1 MIFVHERE
9 GNSMRTWNAVVAAAL
24 AAAMVMGCGRSAR
37 INPTAPSDEGGLRS
51 APQSIERDREGP
63 NRLLWGFWSV
73 TVSEDRTRA
82 EIVPVRTAAMHL
94 NVVRLLEVT
103 ACHTCLT
110 IGNLHPSGPN
120 ELEVDVILTHPFPGL
135 LKFTGFDVRG
145 VFIAQTD
152 FTFPVSGRKIAW
164 GNSVPRMLNP
174 DGYTSL
180 FNPTEYPPTSPAA
193 LGYIPGKYATGGDL
207 TSTLNPFMAYR
218 RDAPR
223 RMFEAG
229 GSEARIIRL
238 YAPSGPIHFGYA
250 VDACWE
256 LVENVIDPLTDFPPE
271 ANCLEAYRL
280 DVTIGAGL
288 LSSIGSSAPI
298 QIEVYDHQG
307 QETISSVRIEAPD
320 LFPGELLL
328 DFSDVSPN
336 GAFLFD
342 GTLPN
347 TLGAADGDYPLLVT
361 ATDTEADPNLGEIAA
376 WQVSRVTVG
385 PPKGWTRT
393 WGGDKDDKGYGV
405 AIDGSGNTYVTGC
418 FRGTVDF
425 DPGTGVDNHA
435 TNGYY
440 DVFLSKFDSSGA
452 FEWART
458 WGGSDYDY
466 GEGVAID
473 GSGNVY
479 VTGYFEGTV
488 DFDPGSGVDNH
499 TSNGS
504 AGDVFLSRFD
514 SWGAMK
520 WAHTWGGS
528 DWDEGLGVA
537 VDGPGNVYVT
547 GWFSG
552 TVDFD
557 PGSGVDNHTSHGHT
571 DVFLSKLDSSGAF
584 QWARTWGGSDDWDEG
599 RGVGVDGSGNVYVTG
614 FFRDTADF
622 DPGSGVDNHTSNGD
636 DVFLSK
642 FDSSGAFIWARTWG
656 GNWGYGVAVDGSDN
670 VYVTG
675 EFYGTVDFDPGSG
688 VDNRT
693 SNGVGDVFLSKFDSS
708 GAFKWARTWGGSSHE
723 SDEGVGVAADGSDNV
738 YVTGWFQDTVDFDPG
753 SGVDNHTSN
762 GEYDVFLSKFDSSGA
777 FVWARTWGG
786 SYWDWGHCVAVDG
799 SGSVYVTGLF
809 TNTVDFDPGSGVDNH
824 TTNGGTDAFLSK
836 FPPDGN
842 W

>member
-1 MIFVHERE
+1 
-9 GNSMRTWNAVVAAAL
+9 MRTWNAVVAAAL

-37 INPTAPSDEGGLRS
+37 IDPTAPSDEGGLRS

-145 VFIAQTD
+145 IFIAQTD

-164 GNSVPRMLNP
+164 GDDVPRMLNP

-207 TSTLNPFMAYR
+207 SATLNPFMAYR

-229 GSEARIIRL
+229 GAETRTVHI
-238 YAPSGPIHFGYA
+238 YAPPGPIHFGYA

-256 LVENVIDPLTDFPPE
+256 PVENVIDPLTDFPPE
-271 ANCLEAYRL
+271 ANCLESYRL
-280 DVTIGAGL
+280 DVSIGAGL
-288 LSSIGSSAPI
+288 SHEPGSSVPI
-298 QIEVYDHQG
+298 QVEVYDHQG
-307 QETISSVRIEAPD
+307 QATIASVRMEAPD
-320 LFPGELLL
+320 LFTGESALA
-328 DFSDVSPN
+328 FSVVSPN
-336 GAFLFD
+336 DAFLFD

-385 PPKGWTRT
+385 PPRGWART
-393 WGGDKDDKGYGV
+393 WGGIDDDWGHGV
-405 AIDGSGNTYVTGC
+405 AVDGSGNVYVTGY
-418 FRGTVDF
+418 FRDTVDF
-425 DPGTGVDNHA
+425 DPGSGVDNH
-435 TNGYY
+435 TSNGEA

-452 FEWART
+452 FIWART
-458 WGGSDYDY
+458 WGGSDDNDEGY
-466 GEGVAID
+466 GVAVD

-479 VTGYFEGTV
+479 VTGYFHGTV

-499 TSNGS
+499 TSNGQY
-504 AGDVFLSRFD
+504 DVFLSKFD
-514 SWGAMK
+514 PLGAFK
-520 WAHTWGGS
+520 WARTWGGS
-528 DWDEGLGVA
+528 YEDEGWGVA
-537 VDGPGNVYVT
+537 VDGSGNVYVT

-557 PGSGVDNHTSHGHT
+557 PGSGVDNHTS
-571 DVFLSKLDSSGAF
+571 
-584 QWARTWGGSDDWDEG
+584 
-599 RGVGVDGSGNVYVTG
+599 
-614 FFRDTADF
+614 
-622 DPGSGVDNHTSNGD
+622 NGY
-636 DVFLSK
+636 F
-642 FDSSGAFIWARTWG
+642 
-656 GNWGYGVAVDGSDN
+656 
-670 VYVTG
+670 
-675 EFYGTVDFDPGSG
+675 
-688 VDNRT
+688 
-693 SNGVGDVFLSKFDSS
+693 DVFLSKFDSS
-708 GAFKWARTWGGSSHE
+708 GAFKWARTWGGSYD
-723 SDEGVGVAADGSDNV
+723 DEGRGVAVDGSGNV
-738 YVTGWFQDTVDFDPG
+738 YVTGWFMGTVDFDPGSGVDNHTSYPGWDVFLSKFDSSGAFIWARTWAGCGFYYTDWSLGVAVDGSGNVYVTGAFEGTVDFDPGSGVDNHTSIGHTDVFLSKFDSSGEFEWARTWGGTHYNYGYGVAVDGSGNVYVTGRFEGTVDFDPG

-762 GEYDVFLSKFDSSGA
+762 GVWEVFLTKFDSSGA
-777 FVWARTWGG
+777 FKWARTWGG
-786 SYWDWGHCVAVDG
+786 SYYDCGYGVAVDG
-799 SGSVYVTGLF
+799 SDSVYVTGYF
-809 TNTVDFDPGSGVDNH
+809 EGTVDFDPGSGADNH
-824 TTNGGTDAFLSK
+824 TSNGDDDVFLSK